1 MKKDINQTIL
11 NVINYNIFI
20 QTKVEKISK
29 NSEVIKMPFIL
40 KFQVLVID

>member
-1 MKKDINQTIL
+1 MEKDINQTIL

-29 NSEVIKMPFIL
+29 NSEVIKISGSCY
-40 KFQVLVID
+40 